1 MQVEENSCEVVRV
14 DLGVVYHINTLN
26 QQGPQHFCLLLT
38 SRKEMPFSASNPT
51 RIVDAFQINQSGKH
65 SDLENPCLQIVR
77 VVRTAMENRRY
88 SATLVGVCEILC
100 DDVPRG
106 GLHRSPAA

>member
-1 MQVEENSCEVVRV
+1 VVRV

-51 RIVDAFQINQSGKH
+51 RIVDAFQINQ
-65 SDLENPCLQIVR
+65 
-77 VVRTAMENRRY
+77 
-88 SATLVGVCEILC
+88 
-100 DDVPRG
+100 
-106 GLHRSPAA
+106 